1 MLIGV
6 GVGAEGKKKVW
17 GNGFSC
23 LPVSVS
29 GAPMLFSNAQVLTGR
44 GSGDPNPPNH
54 PNDWFC
60 PKRTEAPRQ
69 QCCLEARCENFSG
82 FRDGQKRRTQ
92 HAVSEKRG
100 QPTGKTNRTRCLLCG
115 ISPGPVGPRP
125 WISGKDFLCHN
136 CTFPSTSTNAPSTF
150 QQIAHMPSMSNFHHH
165 RFQQNENPSGVS
177 VNIADSH
184 SAAKGS
190 TPLGGV

>member
-6 GVGAEGKKKVW
+6 GVGAEEKKKVW

-54 PNDWFC
+54 PNDWIC
-60 PKRTEAPRQ
+60 PKRTEAPRH
-69 QCCLEARCENFSG
+69 QCCLG
-82 FRDGQKRRTQ
+82 
-92 HAVSEKRG
+92 HAVRTLAGSGIVRREGLSMRCRRNEGSQPGSDKQNPLFAVWHQSRPGWSSALDFRKGLLMSQLHLPFNLNKRS
-100 QPTGKTNRTRCLLCG
+100 QHLP
-115 ISPGPVGPRP
+115 
-125 WISGKDFLCHN
+125 
-136 CTFPSTSTNAPSTF
+136 A
-150 QQIAHMPSMSNFHHH
+150 IAHMPSISNFHHH